1 MRESNIDLG
10 DLTVRMIEAGPTNG
24 PSLLFI
30 HGWPQSSRA
39 FEPVMAELA
48 DSFRVAAI
56 DLPGIGRSHGLPPS
70 ADKRSLARYV
80 NEVIRASGLT
90 DVTLTGH
97 DVGGQIVYAYLRAFP
112 ETIRRAA
119 ILDVAVPGVDP
130 WSKVVSNPRVWHFGF
145 HAVPDLPELL
155 VSGHVAEYFDF
166 FFNVISAHPAAI
178 GPEARRIYAEAYGSA
193 ESLRAGFDWYR
204 AFPRDERDNIADAS
218 APVSIPV
225 LYVRGDAESGELQDY
240 VDGFRKAGLANIEGE
255 LIADCGHFS
264 PEEQPKALAA
274 ILRSFAQN
282 GSIVR

>member
-10 DLTVRMIEAGPTNG
+10 NLTVHMIEAGPADG
-24 PSLLFI
+24 PSFLFI
-30 HGWPQSSRA
+30 HGWPQSSHA
-39 FEPVMAELA
+39 FEPVMTELA

-56 DLPGIGRSHGLPPS
+56 DLPGVGRSRGLPPG
-70 ADKRSLARYV
+70 ADKRTLARCV
-80 NEVIRASGLT
+80 NEIIKATDLI

-112 ETIRRAA
+112 ETIKRAA
-119 ILDVAVPGVDP
+119 IFDVAVPGVDP
-130 WSKVVSNPRVWHFGF
+130 WPKVVGNPRIWHFGF

-166 FFNVISAHPAAI
+166 FFNVISADPAAI

-204 AFPRDERDNIADAS
+204 TFPRDERDNIADAS
-218 APVSIPV
+218 TPVSIPV
-225 LYVRGDAESGELQDY
+225 LYVRGDAEGGKLKDY
-240 VDGFRKAGLANIEGE
+240 IDCFKKAGLVNIEGE

-274 ILRSFAQN
+274 ILRSFAQKA
-282 GSIVR
+282 